1 MGCGQS
7 PDILNAMPNASI
19 RTGWTRRWIFAC
31 VVTQLFQLWGDGL
44 AGWISTALGMS
55 PGPGELLPL
64 VVMAVIRL
72 FSGAL
77 GGLAQGRVLTS
88 RFPFT
93 FSWVIATSL
102 GSAISL
108 VLVYGLHS
116 ATVLPSARPM
126 ILDALQPPRSVLPPF
141 IVASLSG
148 LGLGVAQWLA
158 LRGHVGQAGRWV
170 LFSVFGLTAADLLT
184 GVVQRSLGTVG
195 LDVSTGAW
203 NPVFWVISCLGI
215 ALYGL
220 LTSRFWVA
228 RYGR

>member
-1 MGCGQS
+1 
-7 PDILNAMPNASI
+7 MPNATI
-19 RTGWTRRWIFAC
+19 RTGWTRRWVLAC
-31 VVTQLFQLWGDGL
+31 VATQLVQLWGDGL
-44 AGWISTALGMS
+44 AGWISTALGLS

-64 VVMAVIRL
+64 VVIVVVRL

-93 FSWVIATSL
+93 SSWVFATSL

-108 VLVYGLHS
+108 VLVYGMHA
-116 ATVLPSARPM
+116 ATVLPSAGPL

-141 IVASLSG
+141 FFAGLSG

-158 LRGHVGQAGRWV
+158 LRSHVGQAGRWV
-170 LFSVFGLTAADLLT
+170 LFSVLGLTAADLLT
-184 GVVQRSLGTVG
+184 GVLQRSLGAVG

-228 RYGR
+228 RFAR